1 MYQYICPVHPMTF
14 QDMLDDFEVVSQLLV
29 TFFKNFVELKRKIA
43 SLIEEYKKGKVPTD
57 VVITLS
63 LT

>member
-1 MYQYICPVHPMTF
+1 
-14 QDMLDDFEVVSQLLV
+14 MLDDFEVVSQLLV